1 MYKLII
7 LLFLAIPFAAISQT
21 VSTGT
26 IYEYAKKSSTIP
38 GVTIRN
44 LNTKKVVSANASGK
58 FTVPAK
64 VGDLLEFSFVG
75 YTTDTLYLTNLLP
88 KTIYMVVRSN
98 NLNDVDINGVRINKE
113 VLSKDPMAEKYTL
126 MGTGGNLY
134 RKKMTDKVGGLS
146 LNLGHGKYRRQQQK
160 VEELEQRD
168 SYNAEIDRNFTEKNI
183 KDLTK
188 LDGEELKNFMI
199 IYRPSVLKIQEE
211 RPFRYSFYIVQ
222 AYQAWLKLSPRERKL
237 QDLPNLKKGDN
248 QM

>member
-7 LLFLAIPFAAISQT
+7 FIFLALPFASFSQT

-26 IYEYAKKSSTIP
+26 IYDYSKKSLTVP

-44 LNTKKVVSANASGK
+44 LNNKKVVSANAAGK

-98 NLNDVDINGVRINKE
+98 NLNDVNINGVKINKE

-146 LNLGHGKYRRQQQK
+146 LNLGHGKYKRQQRL
-160 VEELEQRD
+160 EAELEQKE
-168 SYNAEIDRNFTEKNI
+168 SYNAEIDRNFTEKTI
-183 KDLTK
+183 KELTK

-199 IYRPSVLKIQEE
+199 IYRPSTLKIQEQ
-211 RPFRYSFYIVQ
+211 RPFNYPYYIAQ
-222 AYQAWLKLSPRERKL
+222 AYQAWLKLSPKEKKL
-237 QDLPNLKKGDN
+237 QDLPNLKKVDN

>member
-7 LLFLAIPFAAISQT
+7 LFFLALPFAAISQT
-21 VSTGT
+21 VTTGT
-26 IYEYAKKSSTIP
+26 IYDYSQKSSTIP
-38 GVTIRN
+38 GVTVRN
-44 LNTKKVVSANASGK
+44 LSTKKVVSANAAGK
-58 FTVPAK
+58 YTVAAK

-98 NLNDVDINGVRINKE
+98 NLNDVNINGVKINKE
-113 VLSKDPMAEKYTL
+113 VLSKDPLAEKYTL
-126 MGTGGNLY
+126 MGTGGNLN

-146 LNLGHGKYRRQQQK
+146 LNLGHGKYKRQQRK
-160 VEELEQRD
+160 EAELEQRD
-168 SYNAEIDRNFTEKNI
+168 AYMAEIDQNFSEKNI
-183 KDLTK
+183 KELTK
-188 LDGEELKNFMI
+188 LDGEDLKNFMI

-211 RPFRYSFYIVQ
+211 RPFRYSYYIGQ

-237 QDLPNLKKGDN
+237 QDLPSLKKGDN